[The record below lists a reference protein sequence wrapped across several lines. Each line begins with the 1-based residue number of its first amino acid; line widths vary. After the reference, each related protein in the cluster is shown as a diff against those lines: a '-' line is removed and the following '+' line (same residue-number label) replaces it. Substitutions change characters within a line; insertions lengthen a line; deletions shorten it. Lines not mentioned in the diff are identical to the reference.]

1 MAIRAGDTLSTGE
14 RSLATI
20 RFEGG
25 VVITVD
31 AMTDMEIVANDP
43 STSGWRPLIRVR
55 SGIVRIEFAPGA
67 EVDHVTVETSTA
79 HVITQYAH
87 AVVEATPLL
96 TSVFADRG
104 RVLVSGVEGPGG
116 AVTVLGPGKG
126 VDVIRVQS
134 AYDPLPWTPARINLL
149 MQRTTYP

>member
-1 MAIRAGDTLSTGE
+1 MAIRAGDTVATGE
-14 RSLATI
+14 RSLATV

-25 VVITVD
+25 VVITAG

-43 STSGWRPLIRVR
+43 SSSGWNTLIRVR
-55 SGIVRIEFAPGA
+55 GGIVRIEFAPGA

-79 HVITQYAH
+79 HVTTQYAH
-87 AVVEATPLL
+87 AVVEVTPLL
-96 TSVFADRG
+96 TSVFTDRG
-104 RVLVSGVEGPGG
+104 RVLVSGVEGPEE

-134 AYDPLPWTPARINLL
+134 AYDPLPWTPSRITLL